1 MTTAI
6 DPPVPDAELF
16 DRLRGLIQAC
26 GTEANKHDQAI
37 AVIAACI
44 DEGLNTRPRIV
55 GAMRHLGFSAAHAAM
70 MLNEATG
77 CDPSRYRWQRDST
90 GRYSLLN

>member
-6 DPPVPDAELF
+6 DPSVRDAALF

-26 GTEANKHDQAI
+26 GPEANKHDQAI

-55 GAMRHLGFSAAHAAM
+55 GAMKHLGFSTAHAAM
-70 MLNEATG
+70 MLTEATG
-77 CDPSRYRWQRDST
+77 CNPERHRWRADEG

>member
-6 DPPVPDAELF
+6 DLTALDATLF

-26 GTEANKHDQAI
+26 GPEANKHDQAI

-44 DEGLNTRPRIV
+44 DEGVNTRPRIV
-55 GAMRHLGFSAAHAAM
+55 GVMKHLGFSTAHAAR
-70 MLNEATG
+70 MLNESTG
-77 CDPSRYRWQRDST
+77 CHPSRYRWQSYLA
-90 GRYSLLN
+90 GRYSHLN

>member
-6 DPPVPDAELF
+6 NPPVREAMLF

-26 GTEANKHDQAI
+26 GPEANKHDQAI

-55 GAMRHLGFSAAHAAM
+55 GAMKHLGFSTAHAAM
-70 MLNEATG
+70 ILNEATG
-77 CDPSRYRWQRDST
+77 SDPSRYRWQRDSS
-90 GRYSLLN
+90 GRYSLLS

>member
-6 DPPVPDAELF
+6 DPPVHDAELF

-44 DEGLNTRPRIV
+44 DEGLDTRPRIV

-70 MLNEATG
+70 ILNEATG
-77 CDPSRYRWQRDST
+77 CNSERHRWRADEG